1 VAIREAEPGYKV
13 WGRLHDISSPT
24 LLVWGE
30 RDYFPVAYARQAAV
44 EMPAARLEVLAGT
57 GHLSY
62 LEDPPAFNEVLG
74 GWIQAT
80 YEK

>member
-1 VAIREAEPGYKV
+1 
-13 WGRLHDISSPT
+13 
-24 LLVWGE
+24 VWGE
-30 RDYFPVAYARQAAV
+30 RDYFPLSYAQQAAR
-44 EMPAARLEVLAGT
+44 EMPAARLEVLHST

-62 LEDPPAFNEVLG
+62 LEDPQTFNEVLG